1 MNLKY
6 IWLPFTIVVLLD
18 RITKLLI
25 VNNMSLGESVEIIQG
40 FFHLTYILNPGA
52 AFGILAGQQ
61 WFFIVTA
68 IIVLV
73 FIIYFQNKLPA
84 DQRLLRVCMGMI
96 AGGAIGNLIDRLF
109 LSVVVDFLDFKIWPY
124 IFNIADSMIVVGGL
138 LMVILVYRMDKAA
151 ERKVKDG

>member
-84 DQRLLRVCMGMI
+84 DQRLLRICMGMI

>member
-73 FIIYFQNKLPA
+73 FY
-84 DQRLLRVCMGMI
+84 
-96 AGGAIGNLIDRLF
+96 NLF
-109 LSVVVDFLDFKIWPY
+109 PK
-124 IFNIADSMIVVGGL
+124 
-138 LMVILVYRMDKAA
+138 
-151 ERKVKDG
+151 